1 MNLFKKTQKVDFKPP
16 EIAFCFRTK
25 GTNMDYESY
34 NFERWRPRWSQKE
47 VPKVEPEMIIFRNS

>member
-34 NFERWRPRWSQKE
+34 NFERWRPRWSQK
-47 VPKVEPEMIIFRNS
+47 